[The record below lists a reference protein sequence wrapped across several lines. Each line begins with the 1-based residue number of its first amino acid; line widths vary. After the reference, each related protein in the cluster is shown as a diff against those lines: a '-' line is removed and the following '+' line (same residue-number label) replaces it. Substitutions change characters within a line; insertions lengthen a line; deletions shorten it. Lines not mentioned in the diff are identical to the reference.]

1 MKIAF
6 IVEIFPSLSQT
17 FVLNQIVDLIERGH
31 EVDIYAE
38 IRGDSHKIHP
48 DVEKYHLLE
57 RTYYQPQVP
66 ADHAQRLRNG
76 AVLFLCNCLIDPKL
90 LLRSVNLFKYGKAAA
105 SFRMLH
111 SVIPMLKKRPAYDI
125 IHCHFGLLGLKGMWL
140 RDIGAISGKLIT
152 TFHGVDMSQN
162 LQLLGQD
169 LYAPLFQA
177 GDYFLPI
184 SQFWRNRLIELGC
197 DPHKITVHHM
207 GIDAQR
213 FAFTPRTLVE
223 GQTVQLISVSRLAE
237 KKGIEYGIRAVAT
250 LVQEGLNVE
259 YQIIGDGELRQPL
272 ADLIA
277 DLNVGH
283 AIQLLGPKNHNE
295 VMAAL
300 NQAHILVAP
309 SVTAKD
315 GNQEGIPVALME
327 AMAMGLPVVSTYH
340 SGIPELVEDGISGY
354 LVPER
359 DIEALKTRLRQLV
372 QKPESWLTM
381 GTAGRQKVEQEF
393 DLHALNA
400 GLVELFEQVLQAGS
414 IATSDD
420 AIETTTEDTLRK
432 HPTPASR

>member
-1 MKIAF
+1 MKIAV
-6 IVEIFPSLSQT
+6 IVEVFPSLSQT

-38 IRGDSHKIHP
+38 VRGDSHKVHP
-48 DVEKYHLLE
+48 DVEKYGLLK
-57 RTYYQPQVP
+57 RTYYHPQVSK
-66 ADHAQRLRNG
+66 DQSQRLRQSM
-76 AVLFLCNCLIDPKL
+76 AL
-90 LLRSVNLFKYGKAAA
+90 LLRHGLRDPALILQSLNVFKYRKAAA
-105 SFRMLH
+105 SFRILH
-111 SVIPMLKKRPAYDI
+111 SVIPLLKKRPVYDI

-140 RDIGAISGKLIT
+140 REIGAVSGKLIT

-207 GIDAQR
+207 GIDAHR

-223 GQTVQLISVSRLAE
+223 GQTVRLISVSRLAE
-237 KKGIEYGIRAVAT
+237 KKGIEYGIRAVAA

-272 ADLIA
+272 ADLIT

-414 IATSDD
+414 IATLDD
-420 AIETTTEDTLRK
+420 AIETTTEDTLKK
-432 HPTPASR
+432 HSTPASR